1 MKISAELIKT
11 LMKAIRQQERMDG
24 ALKWS
29 PNRALFMGLIEDN
42 EYEST
47 LSNSLINSHMS
58 SNYFNHLI
66 LYSENRVN

>member
-42 EYEST
+42 EY
-47 LSNSLINSHMS
+47 
-58 SNYFNHLI
+58 YFAEKIKNQDLKK
-66 LYSENRVN
+66 VN